1 MSEAGATPRLR
12 QFLRVLASLAY
23 ALVRPWPLQPMVAA
37 PLLFLFAIW
46 TSISYIVTS
55 AVDLPPP
62 RPWEAAASVFLPT
75 LMVLAVYAAM
85 WRLYGGLRTPS
96 WLAYYG
102 AVFAAVALATAAFL
116 LPLQA
121 SLASLSDVRGAW
133 ANASSPVATFVRL
146 LVFLLI
152 LNAAFGW
159 TGRRLQGQADRAE
172 QAVAQLREQERQFV
186 ESEERARR
194 IAAEFLHDRVQ
205 ADLLVVAIELRK
217 TADDAPEDLARRI
230 NSITEVV
237 ETMRRSDVR
246 DTSRRLSPMV
256 QATGLAAALQTL
268 AERWSPAM
276 QVTVS
281 LAGDAVPAES
291 AAEKADVALGIY
303 RIVEQALLN
312 AGAHGHAQQVQVSI
326 DVVTRGG
333 SDWIR
338 VLIRDDGRG
347 FDPATASSGGGFA
360 TSQVWARLM
369 GGEWSVTSR
378 PGEGASVTAWIPR

>member
-1 MSEAGATPRLR
+1 MTSGLR
-12 QFLRVLASLAY
+12 RFLRLVGSLAY
-23 ALVRPWPLQPMVAA
+23 AVVRPWPLQPVVAA
-37 PLLFLFAIW
+37 PLLLLFAIW
-46 TSISYIVTS
+46 VSISYIVTS

-62 RPWEAAASVFLPT
+62 QAWEAAASAFLPT

-96 WLAYYG
+96 WLAYYA

-121 SLASLSDVRGAW
+121 SLRSLSDVQGAW
-133 ANASSPVATFVRL
+133 ANASSPVATFLRL
-146 LVFLLI
+146 LVFVLL

-186 ESEERARR
+186 GSEERARR

-217 TADDAPEDLARRI
+217 TADDAPDDLSRRI

-268 AERWSPAM
+268 ADRWSPAM
-276 QVTVS
+276 NVTVS
-281 LAGDAVPAES
+281 LADNAIPADTAGAETDVP
-291 AAEKADVALGIY
+291 LGIY

-312 AGAHGHAQQVQVSI
+312 AGAHGHAQQVHVSI
-326 DVVTRGG
+326 EVVTRAG

-338 VLIRDDGRG
+338 VLIRDDGGG

-369 GGEWSVTSR
+369 GGDWWVTSR
-378 PGEGASVTAWIPR
+378 AGEGAAVTAWIPR

>member
-1 MSEAGATPRLR
+1 MSEAGATEKLR
-12 QFLRVLASLAY
+12 QMLRVLASLAY

-62 RPWEAAASVFLPT
+62 RAWEAAASVFLPT
-75 LMVLAVYAAM
+75 LMVLAVYFAM
-85 WRLYGGLRTPS
+85 WRYYAGLRTPPR
-96 WLAYYG
+96 LAYYG
-102 AVFAAVALATAAFL
+102 AVLAAVLLATAAFL

-121 SLASLSDVRGAW
+121 SIESLSDVQGAW
-133 ANASSPVATFVRL
+133 APASSPVATFLRL
-146 LVFLLI
+146 LVFVLL

-159 TGRRLQGQADRAE
+159 TGRRLQGEAQRAE
-172 QAVAQLREQERQFV
+172 QALAQLRDQERQFV

-217 TADDAPEDLARRI
+217 TSDDAPDDVARRI

-237 ETMRRSDVR
+237 ESIRRSDVR
-246 DTSRRLSPMV
+246 DTSRRLSPLV
-256 QATGLAAALQTL
+256 QATGLGAALQSL

-276 QVTVS
+276 HVAIS
-281 LAGDAVPAES
+281 LPDDVLPEGPAGAG
-291 AAEKADVALGIY
+291 ADVPLGIY

-312 AGAHGHAQQVQVSI
+312 AGAHGHAQQVHVSI
-326 DVVTRGG
+326 DVVPRGG
-333 SDWIR
+333 RDFIR
-338 VLIRDDGRG
+338 LLVRDDGGG
-347 FDPATASSGGGFA
+347 FDAAKVASGGGFA

>member
-1 MSEAGATPRLR
+1 MTRLR
-12 QFLRVLASLAY
+12 GFLWFVASLAY
-23 ALVRPWPLQPMVAA
+23 ALIRPWPLQPMVAA
-37 PLLFLFAIW
+37 PLLLLFAIW
-46 TSISYIVTS
+46 ASISYIVTS

-62 RPWEAAASVFLPT
+62 SVWETVASIFLPT
-75 LMVLAVYAAM
+75 LIILGIYFAV
-85 WRLYGGLRTPS
+85 WRRLGGRQRPS
-96 WLAYYG
+96 WGVYY
-102 AVFAAVALATAAFL
+102 AVVVVAVALATAAFL
-116 LPLQA
+116 LPLQ
-121 SLASLSDVRGAW
+121 SSIASLSDIQGAW
-133 ANASSPVATFVRL
+133 APASSPVATFLRL
-146 LVFLLI
+146 LVFVLL

-159 TGRRLQGQADRAE
+159 TGQRLQGEAQRAE
-172 QAVAQLREQERQFV
+172 QALAQLRDQERQFV

-217 TADDAPEDLARRI
+217 TADDAPDDVARRI

-237 ETMRRSDVR
+237 ESIRRSDVR

-256 QATGLAAALQTL
+256 QATGLAAALQAL

-276 QVTVS
+276 HVAIS
-281 LAGDAVPAES
+281 LADDVLPEES
-291 AAEKADVALGIY
+291 AGAGADVPLGIY

-312 AGAHGHAQQVQVSI
+312 AGAHGQAQRVHVSI
-326 DVVTRGG
+326 DVATRAG

-369 GGEWSVTSR
+369 GGEWSVSSR
-378 PGEGASVTAWIPR
+378 PGEGASVTVWIPR